1 MITKMAISG
10 IFYNLFLI
18 KNKIRIHPA
27 VNPKVRT
34 LKVENVKLIISNGFV
49 NGVQSDAK
57 KNAFIFSIAKG
68 KN

>member
-49 NGVQSDAK
+49 NGV
-57 KNAFIFSIAKG
+57 
-68 KN
+68 